1 MNYQWISQTSPVTST
16 TAPYGPLGQAVP
28 LTAPSAPYGSMPTMP
43 FQIPQLQPH
52 MSHSPLQYTST
63 LTPTSLPPQL
73 GSMPT
78 THLVQL
84 PPTIQ
89 SIPTSTQ
96 LHPFQQ
102 PDPTPTWGL
111 PAMLVTPSPHSPIWP
126 QAIPPQ
132 AAAPTGSPIERSQPI
147 PAHHGN
153 ERRSRPTV
161 CVTTCS
167 KNIAPSD
174 FLQSLSLYRLW
185 TFLCTVLEGCQGE
198 VSRLGGV

>member
-1 MNYQWISQTSPVTST
+1 
-16 TAPYGPLGQAVP
+16 
-28 LTAPSAPYGSMPTMP
+28 MP

-102 PDPTPTWGL
+102 PTPLQLGVYQPCLLHHHPTHPFGHKL
-111 PAMLVTPSPHSPIWP
+111 SPHKLLHLQAPLLSVLSQYQPTTGTSADPGPLCVSPP
-126 QAIPPQ
+126 VPKAF
-132 AAAPTGSPIERSQPI
+132 RST
-147 PAHHGN
+147 
-153 ERRSRPTV
+153 SR
-161 CVTTCS
+161 
-167 KNIAPSD
+167 
-174 FLQSLSLYRLW
+174 Q
-185 TFLCTVLEGCQGE
+185 TFCNLFHSTDSGRFYVQF
-198 VSRLGGV
+198 